1 MELLKLGQLVVRQ
14 KSRIRN
20 FGDKRNYMREIVWR
34 NLSYDICIYHFYVV
48 PCIQPSSATLAFRHI
63 WHSIRLVSTN

>member
-1 MELLKLGQLVVRQ
+1 MGLLKLDQLVIRQ

-20 FGDKRNYMREIVWR
+20 FGDKRNYMREIVRR

-48 PCIQPSSATLAFRHI
+48 LSLVISSVYAILI
-63 WHSIRLVSTN
+63 KIRRSKSVQC

>member
-48 PCIQPSSATLAFRHI
+48 RYMLY
-63 WHSIRLVSTN
+63 

>member
-1 MELLKLGQLVVRQ
+1 MGLLKLGQLVVRE

-20 FGDKRNYMREIVWR
+20 FGDKRNYMRERVWR

-48 PCIQPSSATLAFRHI
+48 LSLVISSVYAILI
-63 WHSIRLVSTN
+63 KIRRSKSVQC

>member
-1 MELLKLGQLVVRQ
+1 MGLLKLGQLVVRE

-34 NLSYDICIYHFYVV
+34 NLSYDIYIYHFYVV
-48 PCIQPSSATLAFRHI
+48 LSLVISSVYAILI
-63 WHSIRLVSTN
+63 KIRRSKSVQC

>member
-1 MELLKLGQLVVRQ
+1 MGLLKLGQLVVRQ

-48 PCIQPSSATLAFRHI
+48 LSLVISSVYAILI
-63 WHSIRLVSTN
+63 KIRRSKSVQC

>member
-1 MELLKLGQLVVRQ
+1 MGLLKLGQLVVRE

-48 PCIQPSSATLAFRHI
+48 LSLVISSVYAILI
-63 WHSIRLVSTN
+63 KIRRSKSVQC